1 MFAWL
6 PSALMTEG
14 EDDDKRSLSRRQL
27 LGGVIVSVGVAAC
40 SKPEQGAS
48 PAITATGTP
57 TASPSRSPSSRP
69 ISVATENVPGPPTG
83 PAVALTFH
91 GAGDVSLAR
100 SLLAEAERAGATL
113 TVLAVGT
120 WVQAEPAIAT
130 RILDGGHELGNH
142 TFHPLPMRQLSAAK
156 TLDEIRRCADEL
168 RRLTGSSGKW
178 FRPSGT
184 PHATHQILTAA
195 TTVGYRHSLSY
206 DVDPRDYQDPGADA
220 VVSRVL
226 AQARP
231 GSIVSLHLGHA
242 GTVKALP
249 AILDGLK
256 GRGLKAVTTSA
267 LLS

>member
-1 MFAWL
+1 MSGA
-6 PSALMTEG
+6 
-14 EDDDKRSLSRRQL
+14 EDESKPALSRRQL
-27 LGGVIVSVGVAAC
+27 IGGLIVGVGAAAC
-40 SKPEQGAS
+40 SSTTRNAAP
-48 PAITATGTP
+48 TATPSAFATP
-57 TASPSRSPSSRP
+57 APTRSPSTHP
-69 ISVATENVPGPPTG
+69 TGVATEIVHGPRTR

-91 GAGDVSLAR
+91 GAGDVSFAR
-100 SLLAEAERAGATL
+100 SLLAEAERAGAAL
-113 TVLAVGT
+113 TVLAVGS
-120 WVQAEPAIAT
+120 WVQAEPAIAR

-142 TFHPLPMRQLSAAK
+142 TFHHLPMRQLSAAK

-226 AQARP
+226 AQVRP

-249 AILDGLK
+249 AILDGFK
-256 GRGLKAVTTSA
+256 GRGLNAVTTSA